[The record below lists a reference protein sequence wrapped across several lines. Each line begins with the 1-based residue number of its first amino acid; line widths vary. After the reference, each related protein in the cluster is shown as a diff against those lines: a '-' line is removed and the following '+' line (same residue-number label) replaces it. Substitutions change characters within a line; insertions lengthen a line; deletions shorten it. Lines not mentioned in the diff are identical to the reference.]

1 MEESSE
7 ELLKKIST
15 LEDALHQLHVRTKM
29 PGEQIEFEVLEPPTP
44 ESIAREDTLEAKIA
58 LLRVRWK
65 AAALKEAGR

>member
-1 MEESSE
+1 
-7 ELLKKIST
+7 
-15 LEDALHQLHVRTKM
+15 M